1 MDNISSHGLKYDDIN
16 NCIREEYKK
25 EHEEKNKKKLRAKYK
40 TEFDES
46 NIPNIAIQNN
56 IVSNPDYNP
65 IELGIYVI

>member
-25 EHEEKNKKKLRAKYK
+25 EHEKENKKKSRAKYK

-46 NIPNIAIQNN
+46 NIPNIAI
-56 IVSNPDYNP
+56 
-65 IELGIYVI
+65 